1 MIYPIVKFPD
11 PILQQPA
18 EPVTVFDAELRQL
31 VDDMFTS
38 MYDAQGI
45 GLAAPQ
51 IGVSKRLTVIDLSFQ
66 KKPEDKIV
74 LINPEVVEIKG
85 KQVEEEGC
93 LSLPEIRDRVVRAAE
108 VKVRAQDADG
118 KPIEVEGTELLARA
132 LQHEID
138 HLDGI
143 LFIFRLSRLKRDLQ
157 LRKIRKLQKAPASG
171 RARLLRHA
179 CSRRFLGAMFKPM
192 RLVFCG
198 TPQFAVPT
206 LEALLQAGHRV
217 ELVLSQP
224 DRASGRGMEVQFS
237 PSNTLPSSVDLRST
251 QPEKIRNNPDL
262 QNGSVNWRRT
272 RSLSCLW
279 ASDSSVDVDAAD
291 AMEI

>member
-18 EPVTVFDAELRQL
+18 EPVTVFDAELRKL

-51 IGVSKRLTVIDLSFQ
+51 IGISKRLTVIDLSFQ

-74 LINPEVVEIKG
+74 LINPEVIQIKG

-108 VKVRAQDADG
+108 VKVRAQDVDG
-118 KPIEVEGTELLARA
+118 KPFEVEGTELLARA
-132 LQHEID
+132 IQHEID

-157 LRKIRKLQKAPASG
+157 LRKIRKLQKAG
-171 RARLLRHA
+171 
-179 CSRRFLGAMFKPM
+179 
-192 RLVFCG
+192 
-198 TPQFAVPT
+198 
-206 LEALLQAGHRV
+206 E
-217 ELVLSQP
+217 
-224 DRASGRGMEVQFS
+224 
-237 PSNTLPSSVDLRST
+237 
-251 QPEKIRNNPDL
+251 
-262 QNGSVNWRRT
+262 W
-272 RSLSCLW
+272 
-279 ASDSSVDVDAAD
+279 
-291 AMEI
+291 

>member
-157 LRKIRKLQKAPASG
+157 LRKIRKLQKAG
-171 RARLLRHA
+171 
-179 CSRRFLGAMFKPM
+179 
-192 RLVFCG
+192 
-198 TPQFAVPT
+198 
-206 LEALLQAGHRV
+206 E
-217 ELVLSQP
+217 
-224 DRASGRGMEVQFS
+224 
-237 PSNTLPSSVDLRST
+237 
-251 QPEKIRNNPDL
+251 
-262 QNGSVNWRRT
+262 W
-272 RSLSCLW
+272 
-279 ASDSSVDVDAAD
+279 
-291 AMEI
+291 

>member
-18 EPVTVFDAELRQL
+18 EPVTVFDAELRRL

-51 IGVSKRLTVIDLSFQ
+51 IGISKRLTVIDLSFQ
-66 KKPEDKIV
+66 KKPEEKIV
-74 LINPEVVEIKG
+74 LINPEVIEIKG

-108 VKVRAQDADG
+108 VKVRAQDAEG
-118 KPIEVEGTELLARA
+118 KPIEVEGSELLARA
-132 LQHEID
+132 IQHEID

-157 LRKIRKLQKAPASG
+157 LRKIRKLQ
-171 RARLLRHA
+171 RA
-179 CSRRFLGAMFKPM
+179 G
-192 RLVFCG
+192 
-198 TPQFAVPT
+198 
-206 LEALLQAGHRV
+206 E
-217 ELVLSQP
+217 
-224 DRASGRGMEVQFS
+224 
-237 PSNTLPSSVDLRST
+237 
-251 QPEKIRNNPDL
+251 
-262 QNGSVNWRRT
+262 W
-272 RSLSCLW
+272 
-279 ASDSSVDVDAAD
+279 
-291 AMEI
+291 